1 MIGDGQEPRIDFKMD
16 NLKPRIYVWLHE
28 VWTKVK
34 AMKRT
39 IIKRLDKTTI
49 ILKIYYLKFS

>member
-1 MIGDGQEPRIDFKMD
+1 MIGDGQEPKVDFKMD

-28 VWTKVK
+28 GWTKVK

-39 IIKRLDKTTI
+39 IIKRLDKTSI
-49 ILKIYYLKFS
+49 ILKLF